1 MKIGRRE
8 FLTGGALAP
17 LAFGAGGRKKVA
29 IIATIYRPGSH
40 SDVIAGRLLG
50 GYEYNGEKRKPLVD
64 VVSMYIDQFPKDDMS
79 RGMSAKYHFPISPT
93 VRGALTLGGKS
104 LAVDGVVLI
113 GEHGDYPDNEK
124 GQKMYPRYELFKQIV
139 DVFRESGRAA
149 PVFNDKH
156 LSYDWQKAKWMYDQS
171 RELKFPLMA
180 GSSVPLAWRRP
191 PFELDLGAPVE
202 RAVAIGYSGME
213 IYGFHTLEALQC
225 MVERRKGGETGIAAV
240 QCLKDDAAWKWLDAN
255 AWAKKLMDAGLRRVE
270 KPQPGLLKDNVKH
283 PIVFALDYTSGLK
296 AAVVMLTGQVTDFAF
311 AADLAGRTEPVG
323 TEIWLQPVRY
333 FSHFAGLVYY
343 IEQMIVT
350 GKEQYPV
357 ERTLLTTGALAA
369 LFDSSY
375 QNGKR
380 IETPQLAIRYRAPEK
395 SLYNRGPVPS
405 PE

>member
-1 MKIGRRE
+1 MRRRD
-8 FLTGGALAP
+8 FIAGGALAP
-17 LAFGAGGRKKVA
+17 LAFAGHAKKKVA
-29 IIATIYRPGSH
+29 IVATVYRPGSH
-40 SDVIAGRLLG
+40 ADVIAGRLLG
-50 GYEYNGEKRKPLVD
+50 GYEYNGKKRQPLVD
-64 VVSMYIDQFPKDDMS
+64 VVSMYTDQVPKDDLS
-79 RGMSAKYHFPISPT
+79 RGMSAKYGVPISKT
-93 VRGALTLGGKS
+93 VRQALLLGGSS

-139 DVFRESGRAA
+139 DVFRETGRAV

-191 PFELDLGAPVE
+191 PLEFELGAPIE
-202 RAVAIGYSGME
+202 RAVAIGFSGME

-240 QCLKDDAAWKWLDAN
+240 QCFQDDAAWKWLDAN
-255 AWAKKLMDAGLRRVE
+255 AWAQKLMDAGLRRIEKTTPGDLRRNVE
-270 KPQPGLLKDNVKH
+270 H

-296 AAVVMLTGQVTDFAF
+296 AAVIMLTGEVTDFAF
-311 AADLAGRTEPVG
+311 AANVAGQAEPVS

-369 LFDSSY
+369 LFDSSH

-395 SLYNRGPVPS
+395 SLYNRGPVPA